1 MSTFAYKALDPTGT
15 TVQGEIEAD
24 DKVAVAS
31 QLRSRGL
38 IVVDIDEQSG
48 GGGDLFERFKKV
60 KPDELTVAT
69 RQFSVMISSGMSML
83 RALYVLEEQ
92 QDNDKLK
99 DAFSTVRKDVE
110 AGLALS
116 DALGRHPDIFN
127 ELYVAMV
134 AAGET
139 GGILEETLKRVAD
152 QLEKDASLRRQ
163 IKSAMVYPIVIFS
176 FAGIVVLALVA
187 FLVPVF
193 EGVFKD
199 FGGSLPAITQFCVT
213 LSHIV
218 TRQPYIIVGVIVGTI
233 WGFRRWKN
241 SKRGKE
247 QWDRIKL
254 RFPFKIGDVVQ
265 KAALAAFARTY
276 SALIAA
282 GVPMLEAIEITGRTS
297 GNIVVENAMV
307 AVHDSV
313 RNGGTIA
320 APMRSEPDAFP
331 GMVVQMV
338 AVGEETGALDS
349 MLAKIADFYEDEV
362 EAAVKALTS
371 ILEPLMIILVGGIVG
386 FVVIAMYLPLFKVYD
401 QIKWTVRKGLATQC
415 QIGRTGSCLT
425 QDSHL

>member
-15 TVQGEIEAD
+15 TVQGEIEAE

-48 GGGDLFERFKKV
+48 ASGDIFERFQKV
-60 KPDELTVAT
+60 KPAELTVAT
-69 RQFSVMISSGMSML
+69 RQFSTMVSSGMSML

-92 QDNDKLK
+92 QDNKKLK
-99 DAFSTVRKDVE
+99 EAFASVRKDVE

-116 DALGRHPDIFN
+116 DALARHPDIFN
-127 ELYVAMV
+127 ELYIAMV

-139 GGILEETLKRVAD
+139 GGILEETLHRVAD

-176 FAGIVVLALVA
+176 FAAIVVIALVA

-199 FGGSLPAITQFCVT
+199 FGGDLPPITKVT
-213 LSHIV
+213 VTFSHLI
-218 TRQPYIIVGVIVGTI
+218 TRQPYIPIGIVVGVV
-233 WGFRRWKN
+233 WAFRRWKG

-254 RFPFKIGDVVQ
+254 RFPFKIGDIVQ
-265 KAALAAFARTY
+265 KVALARFSRTY

-297 GNIVVENAMV
+297 GNVVVENAMH
-307 AVHDSV
+307 AVHESV
-313 RNGGTIA
+313 RNGGTIS
-320 APMRSEPDAFP
+320 APMRTEPDAFP

-349 MLAKIADFYEDEV
+349 MLSKIADFYEDEV

-371 ILEPLMIILVGGIVG
+371 ILEPIMIIVVGGIVG
-386 FVVIAMYLPLFKVYD
+386 FVVIAMYMPLFKVYD
-401 QIKWTVRKGLATQC
+401 QIK
-415 QIGRTGSCLT
+415 
-425 QDSHL
+425 

>member
-1 MSTFAYKALDPTGT
+1 MSTFAYKALDPSGT
-15 TVQGEIEAD
+15 TVQGEIEAE

-38 IVVDIDEQSG
+38 IVVDIDEQGG
-48 GGGDLFERFKKV
+48 GGGDIFERFRKV
-60 KPDELTVAT
+60 KADELTVAT
-69 RQFSVMISSGMSML
+69 RQFSTMVSSGMSML

-92 QDNDKLK
+92 QDNKKLK
-99 DAFSTVRKDVE
+99 DAFSQIRKDVE
-110 AGLALS
+110 AGLSLS
-116 DALGRHPDIFN
+116 DALARHPDIFN

-139 GGILEETLKRVAD
+139 GGILEESLKRVAD

-163 IKSAMVYPIVIFS
+163 IKSAMVYPIVILS
-176 FAGIVVLALVA
+176 FAGLVILAMVA
-187 FLVPVF
+187 FVVPVF

-199 FGGSLPAITQFCVT
+199 FGGKLPAITQVT
-213 LSHIV
+213 VNISHLV
-218 TRQPYIIVGVIVGTI
+218 TKQPYIPIAIVVGVV

-254 RFPFKIGDVVQ
+254 RFPMKIGDVVQ
-265 KAALAAFARTY
+265 KVALARFARTY

-282 GVPMLEAIEITGRTS
+282 GVPMLEAIEITGRTA
-297 GNIVVENAMV
+297 GNVVVENAMH
-307 AVHDSV
+307 AVHESV

-320 APMRSEPDAFP
+320 APMREEPDAFP

-349 MLAKIADFYEDEV
+349 MLSKIADFYEDEV
-362 EAAVKALTS
+362 DASVKALTS
-371 ILEPLMIILVGGIVG
+371 ILEPIMIMFVGAIVG
-386 FVVIAMYLPLFKVYD
+386 FVVISMYLPLFKVYD
-401 QIKWTVRKGLATQC
+401 QIK
-415 QIGRTGSCLT
+415 
-425 QDSHL
+425 

>member
-1 MSTFAYKALDPTGT
+1 MSTFAYKALDPTGG
-15 TVQGEIEAD
+15 TVQGEIEAE

-48 GGGDLFERFKKV
+48 GGDLFERFKKV
-60 KPDELTVAT
+60 KADELTVMT
-69 RQFSVMISSGMSML
+69 RQFSTMVSSGMSML

-92 QDNDKLK
+92 QENPKLK
-99 DAFSTVRKDVE
+99 EAISQVRKDVE

-139 GGILEETLKRVAD
+139 GGILEDTLKRVAD

-163 IKSAMVYPIVIFS
+163 IKSAMVYPIVIFT
-176 FAGIVVLALVA
+176 FAGLVVIALVA

-193 EGVFKD
+193 EGVFAD
-199 FGGSLPAITQFCVT
+199 FGGDLPPITKITVT
-213 LSHIV
+213 FSHLI
-218 TRQPYIIVGVIVGTI
+218 TRQPYIPIAIAVGLV
-233 WGFRRWKN
+233 WGFRTWKN
-241 SKRGKE
+241 SSRGKE

-265 KAALAAFARTY
+265 KVALARFARTY
-276 SALIAA
+276 SALISA

-297 GNIVVENAMV
+297 GNVVVENAMD
-307 AVHDSV
+307 AVHESV

-320 APMRSEPDAFP
+320 APMRNEPDAFP

-338 AVGEETGALDS
+338 AVGEETGALDWIFS
-349 MLAKIADFYEDEV
+349 KIVDFYEDEV
-362 EAAVKALTS
+362 DAAVKALTS
-371 ILEPLMIILVGGIVG
+371 ILEPIMIILVGGIVG

-401 QIKWTVRKGLATQC
+401 QIK
-415 QIGRTGSCLT
+415 
-425 QDSHL
+425 